1 MKKNP
6 FKITDL
12 LALTVFAAFAVCV
25 LVVLLSGA
33 QVYQTLVQRGEE
45 SFRLRTATQYVATRV
60 RQAEDVT
67 VADFDGCEA
76 LCIRE
81 EIDGEVYVTRIYC
94 CNGYLRELF
103 CAQSAELSPED
114 GEKIMEAERMSF
126 SQNEDLLTVSVDNQ
140 NVILQLRG
148 KAGDVP

>member
-12 LALTVFAAFAVCV
+12 LALTVFSAFAVCV
-25 LVVLLSGA
+25 LIVLLSGVR
-33 QVYQTLVQRGEE
+33 VYKTLVQRGED
-45 SFRLRTATQYVATRV
+45 SFRLRTATQYVTTRI

-81 EIDGEVYVTRIYC
+81 EIDGKVYVTRIYC
-94 CNGYLRELF
+94 YDGFLRELF
-103 CAQSAELSPED
+103 CAQSAKLSAED
-114 GEKIMEAERMSF
+114 GEKIMEAESMVF

-140 NVILQLRG
+140 DVILQLRG
-148 KAGDVP
+148 KAGDAP

>member
-33 QVYQTLVQRGEE
+33 RVYKTLVQRGED

-67 VADFDGCEA
+67 VADFDGYEA
-76 LCIRE
+76 LHIRE
-81 EIDGEVYVTRIYC
+81 EIDGAVYVTRIYC
-94 CNGYLRELF
+94 CDGYLRELF

-114 GEKIMEAERMSF
+114 GEKIMEAESMSF
-126 SQNEDLLTVSVDNQ
+126 
-140 NVILQLRG
+140 LRM
-148 KAGDVP
+148 KTF

>member
-25 LVVLLSGA
+25 LIVLLSGA
-33 QVYQTLVQRGEE
+33 RVYKTLVQRGEE
-45 SFRLRTATQYVATRV
+45 SFRLRMATQYVATRV

-67 VADFDGCEA
+67 VADFDGYEA
-76 LCIRE
+76 LHIRE
-81 EIDGEVYVTRIYC
+81 EIDGAVYVTRIYC
-94 CNGYLRELF
+94 CDGYLRELF
-103 CAQSAELSPED
+103 CAQSAKLSPED
-114 GEKIMEAERMSF
+114 GEKIMEAESMSF
-126 SQNEDLLTVSVDNQ
+126 SQNEDLLTVSVDDRK
-140 NVILQLRG
+140 VILQLRG

>member
-12 LALTVFAAFAVCV
+12 LALTVFTAFAVCA

-33 QVYQTLVQRGEE
+33 QVYQRLVQRGED
-45 SFRLRTATQYVATRV
+45 SFRLRTASQYVTPRV
-60 RQAEDVT
+60 RQAENVT

-76 LCIRE
+76 LCIQE
-81 EIDGEVYVTRIYC
+81 EIDGKVYVTRIYC
-94 CNGYLRELF
+94 YDGFLRELF

-126 SQNEDLLTVSVDNQ
+126 SQDEDLLTVSVDNQ

>member
-12 LALTVFAAFAVCV
+12 LALTVFAAFAVCA

-33 QVYQTLVQRGEE
+33 QVYQRLVQRGED
-45 SFRLRTATQYVATRV
+45 SFRLRTASQYVTTRV
-60 RQAEDVT
+60 RQAGNVT

-76 LCIRE
+76 LCIQE
-81 EIDGEVYVTRIYC
+81 EIDGKVYVTRIYC
-94 CNGYLRELF
+94 YDGFLRELF